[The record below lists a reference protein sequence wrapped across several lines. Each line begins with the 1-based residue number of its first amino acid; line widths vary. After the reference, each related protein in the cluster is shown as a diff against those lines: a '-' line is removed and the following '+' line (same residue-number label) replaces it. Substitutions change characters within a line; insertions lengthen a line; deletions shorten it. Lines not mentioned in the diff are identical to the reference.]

1 MTETINNKNNN
12 SVTPATPQKQT
23 KAKSKQV
30 KTTKN
35 SEAAKFK
42 AKYFEYYDDVKTH
55 NNGPYD
61 W

>member
-1 MTETINNKNNN
+1 MTETNNNQNKN
-12 SVTPATPQKQT
+12 SVTPQPLQKPKT
-23 KAKSKQV
+23 LKPKANKPKQ
-30 KTTKN
+30 N
-35 SEAAKFK
+35 SEAARFK

>member
-1 MTETINNKNNN
+1 MTETSNNKNNN
-12 SVTPATPQKQT
+12 SITPATPQKQIKPKNKLT
-23 KAKSKQV
+23 KPN
-30 KTTKN
+30 KN
-35 SEAAKFK
+35 NEAAKFK